1 MATRKDAPSKRKEC
15 PGTGPQVR
23 ARAWIEWEGEAFIGP
38 GRAAL
43 LEGVR
48 THGSIAKAAQDVG
61 VSYRTAWKWIGIMN
75 RAARHPLVQAAP
87 GGRGGGGA
95 TLTPTGV
102 AALEAQHR
110 LKKGLDAFVAR
121 MNRELA
127 NFPM

>member
-1 MATRKDAPSKRKEC
+1 MEARKERRAAA
-15 PGTGPQVR
+15 GIGPQVR
-23 ARAWIEWEGEAFIGP
+23 ARAWIEWEGQAFIGP

-43 LEGVR
+43 LDGVR
-48 THGSIAKAAQDVG
+48 QHGSIAKAAQDVG

-87 GGRGGGGA
+87 GGRGGGHA
-95 TLTPTGV
+95 SLTPTGV

-110 LKKGLDAFVAR
+110 LARDLDAFVER

-127 NFPM
+127 KLQL